1 MTIDGQKLANT
12 LLAAV
17 LVAVVL
23 GGGSAYRESIRRG
36 VQMEAMTQAVQELKV
51 EVVKLRDAAHTHGG
65 NTRMY
70 LPDAEPE
77 D

>member
-17 LVAVVL
+17 LLALML
-23 GGGSAYRESIRRG
+23 GGASAYQESIRRG
-36 VQMEAMTQAVQELKV
+36 VLMENLTEAVQELKV
-51 EVVKLRDAAHTHGG
+51 EVVKLRDAAHTHGPA
-65 NTRMY
+65 TRMY
-70 LPDAEPE
+70 LPDAEVE